1 MPDGSKHFGKAINA
15 NPEKF
20 YTSDIMERIE
30 VAAGLEYKYGDS
42 DLEEPEVVSELEEPN
57 VD

>member
-1 MPDGSKHFGKAINA
+1 
-15 NPEKF
+15 
-20 YTSDIMERIE
+20 MERIE